1 MTDPQGAAV
10 INAAVVVTDAETNA
24 RYPVTTNERGEWVVV
39 SLPPS
44 TYRVSVTLQGFKT
57 ATVQN
62 IKLNAGAPA
71 TVNVVLELGAVAD
84 TVEVTSGAEVLQTT
98 TSSVT
103 TTLTG
108 RQITHLPL
116 VTRNA
121 LDLIVIQPGA
131 QSPGT
136 SRTTSINGLPKG
148 SVNLTIDGIN
158 IQDNLLKSSDGFFT
172 EVQPKPDA
180 IEEVSLTTAGAG
192 ADLLGEG
199 AAQVRFVTRSGSN
212 AWHGGVFAQN
222 RNTFFNSNYY
232 FNNIDGLPRDRLNLN
247 QFGGHL
253 GGPIKKNKA
262 FFFVNEEF
270 FRLPQS
276 YNSALLTIPTQSAAN
291 GIYTYSGSDRVVRSI
306 NLLNLAA
313 AAPVPAGGRAFA
325 STPDPIIKG
334 ILDQMV
340 TLASPSRGNLQSR
353 ITRLSDY
360 NRNDYNF
367 QTPGNNRRS
376 FPTMKLDYLLSS
388 KHHVDLTAN
397 YHKFFANPDG
407 VNGILPILPGT
418 GTVLGNDASG
428 GTRRISFSGS
438 TSLRSA
444 WTSTL
449 TSELRYGLHGG
460 NSLFRDEITP
470 ALFAPYRGY
479 STAFGGTYF
488 SSPQNATS
496 TSRRNSPVKQFSDNF
511 TWAKGTHTIN
521 FGGSFT
527 QINLYQQTIG
537 RETIPGLTLNV
548 VTGDPVNT
556 GTTSLFTQAN
566 FPTATPTQL
575 SEAATLYAIVTGRV
589 SSLTRSLVLDEKTKQ
604 YTGGANSPGAIDR
617 ARQREFAFFVQDGWR
632 ATRNVTLNYG
642 LRWDV
647 QLPFVNPNGIYT
659 TSGIEGAY
667 GISGVGN
674 LFKPGTLT
682 GIANPAFTPV
692 SSSAHSYNTRYKDF
706 SPSLGVA
713 WKLPNAPKPLHW
725 LTGGEGK
732 SVLRAGYAI
741 STIREGTGTLTSIL
755 GGNQGRTIT
764 TTVDPTNNPVEF
776 GAPGSVLFRDATLPV
791 RVVSPTPVF
800 PIPVTAN
807 TSVNEFD
814 PNLRPAYVQSYTLS
828 FQREIAKDT
837 VVDVRYVG
845 NLGRSLWKQVN
856 LNEVNIYEN
865 GFLAEF
871 QNAQNNLAIARAAQA
886 PGATPTNNF
895 GNQGLA
901 GQKALPIF
909 TAAGVPTT
917 DVTTATQLVQGQAG
931 ATANAIAFNTTR
943 MAGLTRA
950 GYPVNFFV
958 VNPATNSGS
967 FLMTNGGNSSYN
979 ALQIEARKRMSGG
992 LLAQASYVWS
1002 KSLTNMD
1009 ASSSGVFNQ
1018 PSTLRNSD
1026 YDKGPS
1032 PWDIRNAFKVNWIYE
1047 LPFGT
1052 GRHYLAHGSRVIGKI
1067 VEGWE
1072 LAGSTRFQSGSPAY
1086 LRSGRQTVNSA
1097 SAQSSVADAGVVV
1110 HNLTASQLQD
1120 MMAIRKTG
1128 SGLVYYL
1135 PQPLIDNSLAA
1146 FELGGK
1152 TLADLNAS
1160 QPYIG
1165 PPTTAGQFGQRI
1177 YLYGP
1182 WQQKWDL
1189 SVVKRTRITEGT
1201 NFELRASFLNAF
1213 NQTNFLLGAA
1223 GNDVNNILFGA
1234 GFGQTRSAQRD
1245 ITVSGAND
1253 PGGRLVEFQLRFN
1266 F

>member
-1 MTDPQGAAV
+1 
-10 INAAVVVTDAETNA
+10 
-24 RYPVTTNERGEWVVV
+24 
-39 SLPPS
+39 
-44 TYRVSVTLQGFKT
+44 
-57 ATVQN
+57 
-62 IKLNAGAPA
+62 
-71 TVNVVLELGAVAD
+71 
-84 TVEVTSGAEVLQTT
+84 
-98 TSSVT
+98 
-103 TTLTG
+103 
-108 RQITHLPL
+108 
-116 VTRNA
+116 
-121 LDLIVIQPGA
+121 
-131 QSPGT
+131 
-136 SRTTSINGLPKG
+136 
-148 SVNLTIDGIN
+148 
-158 IQDNLLKSSDGFFT
+158 
-172 EVQPKPDA
+172 
-180 IEEVSLTTAGAG
+180 
-192 ADLLGEG
+192 
-199 AAQVRFVTRSGSN
+199 
-212 AWHGGVFAQN
+212 
-222 RNTFFNSNYY
+222 
-232 FNNIDGLPRDRLNLN
+232 
-247 QFGGHL
+247 
-253 GGPIKKNKA
+253 
-262 FFFVNEEF
+262 
-270 FRLPQS
+270 
-276 YNSALLTIPTQSAAN
+276 LTIPTQTAAN
-291 GIYTYSGSDRVVRSI
+291 GVYTYIGSDRVVRSI
-306 NLLNLAA
+306 NTLALAA
-313 AAPVPAGGRAFA
+313 AAPVPTGGRAFA

-353 ITRLSDY
+353 ITRLADY

-376 FPTMKLDYLLSS
+376 FPTMKLDWLATR
-388 KHHVDLTAN
+388 KHNVDLVIN

-428 GTRRISFSGS
+428 GTRRISYSGS

-449 TSELRYGLHGG
+449 TSEMRYGLHAG

-511 TWAKGTHTIN
+511 TWAKGSHTIN

-548 VTGDPVNT
+548 VAGDPVNT
-556 GTTSLFTQAN
+556 GTTSLFTQTN

-575 SEAATLYAIVTGRV
+575 GEAATLYAIVTGRV
-589 SSLTRSLVLDEKTKQ
+589 SALTRSLVLDEKTKQ
-604 YTGGANSPGAIDR
+604 YAGGANSPGAIDR
-617 ARQREFAFFVQDGWR
+617 ARQREIALYVQDGWR
-632 ATRNVTLNYG
+632 VTRDVTLNYG

-647 QLPFVNPNGIYT
+647 QFPFINLSGIYT

-674 LFKPGTLT
+674 LFKPNTLT
-682 GIANPAFTPV
+682 GVANPAFTPV
-692 SSSAHSYNTRYKDF
+692 SPTQHAYNTKYNNF
-706 SPSLGVA
+706 QPSVGLA
-713 WKLPNAPKPLHW
+713 WKVPNGPKPLQW
-725 LTGGEGK
+725 VTGGAGK
-732 SVLRAGYAI
+732 SVLRVGYAI
-741 STIREGTGTLTSIL
+741 STIREGTSTLTNIL
-755 GGNQGRTIT
+755 GSNQGRTLT
-764 TTVDPTNNPVEF
+764 TTVDPTNNPAEF
-776 GAPGSVLFRDATLPV
+776 GAPGSVLFRDPNLPV

-828 FQREIAKDT
+828 FQREVAKDM
-837 VVDVRYVG
+837 VIDVRYVG
-845 NLGRSLWKQVN
+845 NLGKALWKQVN

-865 GFLAEF
+865 GFLADF
-871 QNAQNNLAIARAAQA
+871 QNAQNNLNIARAAQPA
-886 PGATPTNNF
+886 GATPTNNF

-901 GQKALPIF
+901 GQRAIPILQTALG
-909 TAAGVPTT
+909 TTT
-917 DVTTATQLVQGQAG
+917 DVTTANQLVQGQAG
-931 ATANAIAFNTTR
+931 AAANAIAFNTTR
-943 MAGLTRA
+943 MANLTRA
-950 GYPVNFFV
+950 GFPVNMFV
-958 VNPATNSGS
+958 VNPATNSGA
-967 FLMTNGGNSSYN
+967 FLMTNGGSTRYD

-992 LLAQASYVWS
+992 LLMQASYVWS

-1009 ASSSGVFNQ
+1009 ASSSAVFNQ

-1052 GRHYLAHGSRVIGKI
+1052 GRHYLSHGNRVIGKI

-1072 LAGSTRFQSGSPAY
+1072 IAGSTRFQSGSPAY

-1097 SAQSSVADAGVVV
+1097 SAQSAVADAGVVLA
-1110 HNLTASQLQD
+1110 NMTAHDLQN
-1120 MMAIRKTG
+1120 MMSIRKTSPANG
-1128 SGLVYYL
+1128 VGLVYYL
-1135 PQPLIDNSLAA
+1135 PQSLIDNSLAA

-1152 TLADLNAS
+1152 TLADLDRNA
-1160 QPYIG
+1160 PYIG

-1189 SVVKRTRITEGT
+1189 SVVKRTRITERT
-1201 NFELRASFLNAF
+1201 NFEIRASFLNAF

-1253 PGGRLVEFQLRFN
+1253 PGGRLVEFQFRFN